1 MSALPPVELL
11 EATHNFPGQ
20 FTFKAIGK
28 NEAEFTERVVATIRV
43 VLEHEFDSP
52 FSVQMTAGGR
62 HISVTIEPTV
72 ESAQQVLSIYQQ
84 LRALDGLVM
93 LL

>member
-1 MSALPPVELL
+1 MTALPPLELL
-11 EATHNFPGQ
+11 EATHNFPGR
-20 FTFKAIGK
+20 FTFKVIGK
-28 NEAEFTERVVATIRV
+28 NAGEFTERVVATIRV
-43 VLEHEFDSP
+43 VLDHEFDSP

-72 ESAQQVLSIYQQ
+72 ESAQQVLVVYQH
-84 LRALDGLVM
+84 LWGLEGLVM